1 MNLLESLIKQLK
13 QNGVQEVTFTL
24 KFQNSNPLESKEE
37 LNSSGL
43 VQSAKRQEAQ
53 IPQEMLMGDL

>member
-1 MNLLESLIKQLK
+1 MDLLESLIKQLK

-24 KFQNSNPLESKEE
+24 KFQEHDNLPVLESSPDKIK
-37 LNSSGL
+37 
-43 VQSAKRQEAQ
+43 QPTQPTPQ